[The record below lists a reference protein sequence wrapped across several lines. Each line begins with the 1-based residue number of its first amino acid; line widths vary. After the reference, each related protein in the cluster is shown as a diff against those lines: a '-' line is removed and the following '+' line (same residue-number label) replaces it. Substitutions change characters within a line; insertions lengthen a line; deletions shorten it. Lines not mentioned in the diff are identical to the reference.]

1 MLPSPHVLGR
11 ARALAALTALLVVLT
26 GVLTGVLVPASAR
39 ADASPV
45 RINEVESSGGTPVD
59 WIELVNPSSAS
70 VDLSGFVLRDNQDTS
85 TFTIPAGTTLAA
97 GAYVAFDVDI
107 TGGFGLGGSDSAR
120 LFDTTGALVDTY
132 TWTAHATT
140 TYGRCPDGA
149 GTFQTTVASTKGA
162 ANSCAYSQIR
172 VNEVESSNGTPG
184 DWVELYNPTTSVIDV
199 SGLKFKD
206 NDDTHAF
213 YVIPAGTTVAAK
225 GFLIIEEAQL
235 GYGLGSGDSARLFA
249 PDGTTLVD
257 SYSWTAHAAV
267 TYGRCPDGTGAFT
280 SSGTST
286 KGAANDCG
294 SPIRINEVESD
305 GGTPGDWIELVNP
318 TTAAVDVSGYVLR
331 GAAETPSVTVPSG
344 TSIPAG
350 GYLAVDV
357 APTLD
362 LGATDAARLFAAN
375 GTTLVDSTTWTAHAS
390 TTYGRCPDSTGS
402 FTTTQRATK
411 GARNV
416 CPGDLE
422 TSPWPGG
429 AAVATADTPNA
440 IGGDLSGL
448 AASAGVLWGVVNGT
462 GSLLRM
468 VPGASAGSWVVD
480 STTTLKYPDGSG
492 RPDTEGISATGVAGR
507 FLIATERNN
516 DANAISRPS
525 VLEVSTSA
533 LGGALSAAREWNL
546 ASSLPTVGANLGLE
560 GVAWVPDSYLTASGF
575 VDASTGAAY
584 DPSRYPNHGGGV
596 AFVALEANG
605 TVYGYVLQDDGTAT
619 RIATVASGSTTIA
632 DVVWDP
638 ETSSLWTVCDDTC
651 NGVTTRQQV
660 GAGGS
665 FGIVAAYDRPA
676 GMANLNN
683 EGFALAPQST
693 CVNGS
698 KTVFWSDDSNTGGN
712 ALRTGTITCS
722 APVASS
728 VSGTVSDTNG
738 PISGACVYLYAS
750 RTAPSAS
757 YGTCTNADGTFYV
770 GNVAAG
776 SYEVAVAD
784 PSGAYRTT
792 WRDTPLAVSGATT
805 GVALT
810 LAIKAPGRVTGRVT
824 EADGATGVN
833 SVCVF
838 LYSDGVSTAAS
849 YATCTQDD
857 GVYGL
862 YGVEAGDY
870 DVAFYDVSG
879 IRTTQWATG
888 ATGGAATQS
897 GAVAVAVAGATPRV
911 IDAAMS
917 ATGMISGRVTDPDG
931 VGVAGVC
938 VYVYASAAGPARN
951 ATCTGTDGSYWLGG
965 IAAGSS
971 YRVAFS
977 DPQGRFVTQWY
988 TGMTSGAAGYATAAS
1003 VGPVGAGLLTTGIG
1017 ARMVRVG

>member
-1 MLPSPHVLGR
+1 MSPSRSLPSLPRTASVS
-11 ARALAALTALLVVLT
+11 LAGLLVLVSTLLSI
-26 GVLTGVLVPASAR
+26 VVVPAAH

-45 RINEVESSGGTPVD
+45 RINEVESSGGTPGD

-70 VDLSGFVLRDNQDTS
+70 VDLSGYVLKDNDDTHI
-85 TFTIPAGTTLAA
+85 FTIASGTTIAA
-97 GAYVAFDVDI
+97 GAYAAFDVEP
-107 TGGFGLGGSDSAR
+107 TFGLGSSDSAR
-120 LFDTTGALVDTY
+120 LYDATGALVDSY
-132 TWTAHATT
+132 TWTAHAAT
-140 TYGRCPDGA
+140 TYGRCPDGT

-162 ANSCAYSQIR
+162 ANSCGYTQVRI
-172 VNEVESSNGTPG
+172 NEVESNGGTPG
-184 DWVELYNPTTSVIDV
+184 DWVELYNPTTSTVDV

-213 YVIPAGTTVAAK
+213 YVIPSGTTIAAK
-225 GFLIIEEAQL
+225 GFLVLEEAQF
-235 GYGLGSGDSARLFA
+235 GFGLGTADSARLFA
-249 PDGTTLVD
+249 PDGTTIID
-257 SYSWTAHAAV
+257 SYSWTAHAAI

-280 SSGTST
+280 STGST

-294 SPIRINEVESD
+294 SPVRINEIESD

-331 GAAETPSVTVPSG
+331 GAADTPSVTVPAS

-362 LGATDAARLFAAN
+362 LGAGDAARLFAAN
-375 GTTLVDSTTWTAHAS
+375 GTTLIDSYSWTSHAS

-416 CPGDLE
+416 CPGDLA
-422 TSPWPGG
+422 TTPWPGG
-429 AAVATADTPNA
+429 ATVATADTPNA

-448 AASAGVLWGVVNGT
+448 TAEPGVLWGVVNGT

-468 VPGASAGSWVVD
+468 VPGATAGSWVVD
-480 STTTLKYPDGSG
+480 STTTLKYPDGTG
-492 RPDTEGISATGVAGR
+492 RPDTEGISPTGVAGR

-516 DANAISRPS
+516 DANTISRPS
-525 VLEVSTSA
+525 VLQISTST
-533 LGGALSAAREWNL
+533 LGGTLSATREWNL

-560 GVAWVPDSYLTASGF
+560 GVAWVPDSYLTAAGF

-619 RIATVASGSTTIA
+619 KIATVASGSTTIA

-676 GMANLNN
+676 GMPNLNN

-712 ALRTGTITCS
+712 ALRTGTITCT

-728 VSGTVSDTNG
+728 VSGTVRDANG
-738 PISGACVYLYAS
+738 PISGACVYLYTS

-757 YGTCTNADGTFYV
+757 YGTCTNADGTFYL

-776 SYEVAVAD
+776 TYEVAVAD
-784 PSGAYRTT
+784 PSGVYSTA

-805 GVALT
+805 GVALA
-810 LAIKAPGRVTGRVT
+810 LATKAPGRVTGRIT
-824 EADGATGVN
+824 EADGTTGVN

-838 LYSDGVSTAAS
+838 LYPHGVSTAAS
-849 YATCTQDD
+849 YATCAQDD
-857 GVYGL
+857 GTYGL
-862 YGVEAGDY
+862 YGVAAGDY
-870 DVAFYDVSG
+870 DAAFYDVSG
-879 IRTTQWATG
+879 VRTTQWSTG
-888 ATGGAATQS
+888 STGGAATQS
-897 GAVAVAVAGATPRV
+897 GAVAIAVAGATPRV
-911 IDAAMS
+911 VNAAMS
-917 ATGMISGRVTDPDG
+917 ATGMISGRVTDPEG
-931 VGVAGVC
+931 TGIAGVC

-951 ATCTGTDGSYWLGG
+951 ATCTSADGSYWLGG

-988 TGMTSGAAGYATAAS
+988 SGTTSGAAGYSSAAS
-1003 VGPVGAGLLTTGIG
+1003 VGPIGAGVLTTGIG
-1017 ARMVRVG
+1017 ARMARVG